1 MNKFI
6 LVGNK
11 VVNINYIQ
19 SFYRTTTILSKK
31 HSVII
36 EMRPTKM
43 SGNSIW
49 FNVHD
54 NNIKMDFSNK
64 EKADEYYYTL
74 QTILMKDI

>member
-36 EMRPTKM
+36 EMIPTKM

-54 NNIKMDFSNK
+54 NNIKMDFSDK